1 MLVILF
7 IRAVIFNLDD
17 IFQGFAQIVQAARR
31 PLARPLLRL
40 SRASHLFLVA
50 DDGQWPTPENPG
62 RLGRFLATHPP
73 LPERI
78 RRIYGRPRSPLPLPL
93 IDQRT
98 GEPVIELPPH
108 AW

>member
-1 MLVILF
+1 MCRQTRRFLSWLSF
-7 IRAVIFNLDD
+7 S
-17 IFQGFAQIVQAARR
+17 AAATNRN
-31 PLARPLLRL
+31 
-40 SRASHLFLVA
+40 
-50 DDGQWPTPENPG
+50 QWPTPENPG

>member
-1 MLVILF
+1 M
-7 IRAVIFNLDD
+7 
-17 IFQGFAQIVQAARR
+17 
-31 PLARPLLRL
+31 ARPLLRL

-78 RRIYGRPRSPLPLPL
+78 RRIYGRPRNPLPLPL